1 MSTIR
6 LNAFLASATGCSRR
20 QADADIASGFVRVN
34 DQRGEVGQQVDP
46 ATARVT
52 VRGRPVMVPTAHTYV
67 ALNKPVGYVCTR
79 SDPQGRPTIYDL
91 LPAELHRCKPVGRL
105 DYDSEGLILLSDD
118 GDFINQMTHPRY
130 EHEREYEVRFSL
142 PITSDL
148 LRQWQHG
155 VPLEEGLAKVDSIE
169 QVDERTVRL
178 VLHQGWNRQLRR
190 MAGVLGLA
198 IGRLR
203 RIRVGNIALGKLQSG
218 SHRLLPPPQPLVR

>member
-1 MSTIR
+1 MKQR
-6 LNAFLASATGCSRR
+6 LNVYLAGATGCSRR
-20 QADADIASGFVRVN
+20 QADVDIKA
-34 DQRGEVGQQVDP
+34 GEVVVNGKAGVVGQTINPVTDK
-46 ATARVT
+46 VT
-52 VRGRPVMVPTAHTYV
+52 VRGRKVSALSSYIYV

-91 LPAELHRCKPVGRL
+91 LPQDLHRCKPVGRL

-118 GDFINQMTHPRY
+118 GSWINKLTHPKY

-142 PITSDL
+142 PITIQL
-148 LRQWQHG
+148 LKQWQAG
-155 VPLEEGLAKVDSIE
+155 VQLEEGLARVDSIE

-203 RIRVGNIALGKLQSG
+203 RIRVGDVSLGKLQPG
-218 SHRLLPPPQPLVR
+218 SHRLLLPPQF